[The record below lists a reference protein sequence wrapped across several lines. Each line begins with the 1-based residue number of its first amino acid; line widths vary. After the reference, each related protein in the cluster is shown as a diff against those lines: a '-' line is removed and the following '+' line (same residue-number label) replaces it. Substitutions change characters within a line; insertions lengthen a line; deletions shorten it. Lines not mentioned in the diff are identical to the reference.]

1 MLRLEDIINAEIPV
15 LTHGLQGKKIFIY
28 GQGGLGKSKQLAKLP
43 SPIHLACENTDIY
56 GIPQKQIQNWADFE
70 QAIEL
75 LCEEP
80 SMKKCRETF
89 KTIIVDGVDALSQM
103 MTNYI
108 CNTHLDGALDL
119 GDVDRKK
126 IKVNGYKVCEK
137 TAFDILGKLLTSPY
151 TVAFIGHGKLG
162 KTNTKKK
169 SDDVDYPAGEKRV
182 IELIVNN
189 CPIVGYVLPLGEQG
203 EDKKYLNSTIN
214 LFNDSD
220 FFAKCRFPEVKP
232 TFEFTL
238 ENLNA
243 ELALGIEK
251 EEKLNNVKSFSFEDV
266 EKQKEKLKAKES
278 FKESIDK
285 IFKFLDIFEEKDTE
299 ENKLISKA
307 EIIRESVLG
316 KGLKI
321 SELTE
326 RNAEAVNMILFK
338 LTNLAEE
345 YNISID
351 TATE

>member
-1 MLRLEDIINAEIPV
+1 MLRLDDIINAKIPS
-15 LTHGLQGKKIFIY
+15 LTHGLEGKKIFIY

-56 GIPQKQIQNWADFE
+56 GIPQKQIQNWSDFE
-70 QAIEL
+70 QAIKL

-80 SMKKCRETF
+80 TMKKCRETF

-103 MTNYI
+103 MINYI
-108 CNTHLDGALDL
+108 CATHLDGAQDL

-137 TAFDILGKLLTSPY
+137 TAFDTLGLLLTSPY
-151 TVAFIGHGKLG
+151 TVAFIGHGSVKVG
-162 KTNTKKK
+162 EINKKKK
-169 SDDVDYPAGEKRV
+169 SDEVDYPAGEKRV
-182 IELIVNN
+182 INLIVNN
-189 CPIVGYVLPLGEQG
+189 CPIVGYVLPLGEKG
-203 EDKKYLNSTIN
+203 EGGKYLNSEIN
-214 LFNDSD
+214 LFSDSD

-232 TFEFTL
+232 SFEFTL

-251 EEKLNNVKSFSFEDV
+251 EEKLNNVKSISFEDV

-278 FKESIDK
+278 FEETKDK
-285 IFKFLDIFEEKDTE
+285 IFKFLDVFEAKDTE

-326 RNAEAVNMILFK
+326 RNMEAVDMILFK
-338 LTNLAEE
+338 LSALAEE
-345 YNISID
+345 NNISI
-351 TATE
+351 EE